1 MCGKD
6 REFEMHAKTKPAWQQ
21 TQKQNRRDRQEPT
34 DRHRTD
40 KQTDRPATGLE
51 PDQAISTAAAKH
63 AAAKIR
69 RIESQDVDAAS
80 PRTPVWPGPLMKLMT
95 AADDL
100 QNTLLLDNCYCTVL
114 AQSPPIPTQTTALS
128 SEKGKKKKQ
137 KRSEKGLAFPL
148 ELQATAECH
157 HSIHPS
163 SQ

>member
-100 QNTLLLDNCYCTVL
+100 QNTLLLDICYCTVL
-114 AQSPPIPTQTTALS
+114 AQSPPPKPPPYPARRGR
-128 SEKGKKKKQ
+128 EKKQ